1 MFNKA
6 SLVFAVTLAIGAT
19 ASPAIAPVVARDA
32 TIALRNRDNVT
43 TSDGVF
49 DKAKLLHDIATAQ
62 KKHSQNIKN
71 LKKNKGANA
80 LPEGAEI
87 NERAALPSDV
97 EARMLRR
104 QAEHL
109 TDQEGGVEWTGT
121 VSIGTPA
128 QNFLIDFDTGSS
140 DLWVPSS
147 TCKSSA
153 CGFKSTFKA
162 SNSVTAVKKGE
173 TFSLTY
179 ADGTSISGPTYTDDV
194 TVAGITVTKQWFSA
208 VTTMSSNYASNPA
221 DGILG
226 LAFPAI
232 SVLNQSPWFITA
244 HTEKKVKKNQF
255 GFSLGTSGSELYLG
269 GTNTAKYIGG
279 LEFHNIDSSFGY
291 WLVPGASAKVGST
304 TAISGFGTI
313 IDSGTTLMYAPL
325 KDAIAVYSQI
335 PGAAFFD
342 QANGIFEYTCNP
354 QPKISFNWG
363 GKDWVVSSA
372 YFSRG
377 KTAPGSTKCIGALVG
392 KSLAGKFWV
401 LGDAFMQNVYTAFDF
416 DKEAVGFAALA

>member
-32 TIALRNRDNVT
+32 TIALRNRANVT
-43 TSDGVF
+43 TADGVF
-49 DKAKLLHDIATAQ
+49 NMDNILQDIVTATN
-62 KKHSQNIKN
+62 KHLGNLKN
-71 LKKNKGANA
+71 LKKHKGANA
-80 LPEGAEI
+80 LPEGAKI
-87 NERAALPSDV
+87 SGRAALPSDV

-104 QAEHL
+104 QAEPL

-121 VSIGTPA
+121 VSIGTPG

-173 TFSLTY
+173 TFSIQY
-179 ADGTSISGPTYTDDV
+179 ADGTAVSGPTYTDDV

-255 GFSLGTSGSELYLG
+255 GFLLATSGSELYLG
-269 GTNTAKYIGG
+269 GTDTAKYIGG
-279 LEFHNIDSSFGY
+279 LEFHSIDPSFGY

-313 IDSGTTLMYAPL
+313 IDSGTTLMYAPF
-325 KDAIAVYSQI
+325 AAAEAVYAKI
-335 PGAAFFD
+335 PGAAVFD
-342 QANGIFEYTCNP
+342 AANGLFEYTCNP

-377 KTAPGSTKCIGALVG
+377 KTAPGSTKCIGALIG
-392 KSLAGKFWV
+392 KSLAGNFWV